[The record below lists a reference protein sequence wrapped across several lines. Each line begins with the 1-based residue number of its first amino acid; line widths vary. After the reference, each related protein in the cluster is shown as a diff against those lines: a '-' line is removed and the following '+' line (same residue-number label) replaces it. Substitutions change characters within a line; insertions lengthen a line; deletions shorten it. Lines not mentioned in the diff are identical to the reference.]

1 MRQGSGKVAGAPAA
15 AGVGDERG
23 GGGGGGGEGGGAGG
37 AGGEGENVQA
47 MGATARAGWSKEAL
61 EAFESR
67 LKVLSLVTLYTK
79 YTRGLTFQKLVPG
92 LIIIYLYQDSVSSAI
107 SNPPPAPAH
116 VTAPSLLSSS
126 RHKFS

>member
-1 MRQGSGKVAGAPAA
+1 
-15 AGVGDERG
+15 
-23 GGGGGGGEGGGAGG
+23 
-37 AGGEGENVQA
+37 VQA

-79 YTRGLTFQKLVPG
+79 YTRALTFQKLVPG
-92 LIIIYLYQDSVSSAI
+92 LIIIYLYQDSVSSAV